1 MADIN
6 VFSLDKELFFETL
19 CEDEAKLSEAI
30 IKLYKKFCS
39 EVPGAIEMTHQDEG
53 YLFVYDHSKYSIEV
67 SFNSRIVSIYENK
80 KIKDYWLLD
89 PGCKEIPESLWNFLD
104 KVIKDFKSSAIM

>member
-19 CEDEAKLSEAI
+19 YEDEAKLSETI

-39 EVPGAIEMTHQDEG
+39 EVPEAIEMTHQDEG
-53 YLFVYDHSKYSIEV
+53 YLFVYDYSKYSIEV
-67 SFNSRIVSIYENK
+67 SFNSNIISTYENK
-80 KIKDYWLLD
+80 KIKDYWLLN
-89 PGCKEIPESLWNFLD
+89 PEFKEIPKGLWDFLD
-104 KVIKDFKSSAIM
+104 KVIKDFKSSAII